1 MTSNVNSDIRS
12 QPSTT
17 NQILVPDSKCP
28 SRRILNSDV
37 NVMNAATLTNYLKEK
52 KLQQEL
58 ARQFK
63 IYIHDM
69 LFVVFDVNQLKRDKR
84 NTTL

>member
-1 MTSNVNSDIRS
+1 
-12 QPSTT
+12 
-17 NQILVPDSKCP
+17 
-28 SRRILNSDV
+28 
-37 NVMNAATLTNYLKEK
+37 MNAATLTNYLKEK